1 MTGFRELRFLPLS
14 LATWPLLEDL
24 FGAERGADSGCW
36 CMWWRVSR
44 SQFTAMGKAARKAAL
59 HRLADSEQPPGIL
72 AIDGGRAVGWC
83 AVAPRSAYPVLMR
96 SRVAAPL
103 PDRPVGANWFISCLY
118 VRVGCRRRGLTA
130 RLIKAA
136 VDHAIACGA
145 SCVEACPNEAAKSSA
160 EGFVGTP
167 ATFAKL
173 GFVEIARRSP
183 TRPLMR
189 WDDGNAGSPA
199 HTHEH
204 PA

>member
-1 MTGFRELRFLPLS
+1 MTDFRDLRFLPLS
-14 LATWPLLEDL
+14 SASWPLLEDL
-24 FGAERGADSGCW
+24 FGPERGADSGCW

-44 SQFTAMGKAARKAAL
+44 SQFNAMGKDARKAAL
-59 HRLADSEQPPGIL
+59 HRLAGSEQPPGML
-72 AIDGGRAVGWC
+72 AIHDGQAVGWC

-103 PDRPVGANWFISCLY
+103 PDQPAETCWFISCLY
-118 VRVGCRRRGLTA
+118 VRVGFRRHGLTA
-130 RLIKAA
+130 HLIKAA
-136 VDHAIACGA
+136 VDHAIASGA
-145 SCVEACPNEAAKSSA
+145 SCVEACPNDSATTSA

-189 WDDGNAGSPA
+189 WIDSNASGKA
-199 HTHEH
+199 KHQG
-204 PA
+204 